1 MAGWPR
7 WGKPSL
13 LYRRVV
19 PTRSLRERVAQ
30 PVREFVARHS
40 QQVNLPGI
48 VLLAAVL
55 GDLAIIVRSSV
66 DEFGPVGLDLLLIP
80 GIVVLAACAVWSY
93 RSPLPAGLT
102 GAGTLLMSTALIVV
116 TGTPAYTALLEKITF
131 GETVAGVQLVYYA
144 VSRLRP
150 IGAVFVTGT
159 LVGATVVA
167 SLTRAGLVH
176 PAGLFI
182 GLRNVELTDL
192 AVTAVTGLA
201 LLLLTV
207 VAGIYHRRTRRP
219 SRERNEL
226 VAFLRRRWALVTPL
240 SVLLFLELSYVQ
252 SPPSLDILVML
263 CCVGTAVVA
272 VLGSKF
278 PSQAVAYYCAL
289 VLVSGVL
296 FRYTGPLYST
306 FYGIALSQI
315 LSGMALVVTVVRHES
330 TRRATWLVVVQS
342 VTVGVVTLVHTPLA
356 YDSPTVRT
364 AFGTALLAL
373 GICVAIGM
381 FLKARDSERARMVE
395 TAVGDAQTA
404 ERMALAREL
413 HDVVAHHVTGIV
425 VQAQAARMVAEQNPA
440 VVTDALAQIERAGT
454 DAMTAMR
461 RLVRSMRG
469 DAPAG
474 ASEFSEQATTDLA
487 ADLRRLVDT
496 GNHGIPTE
504 LTVDLPGDLPPEVAR
519 SALRLV
525 QESLTNVGKHAKDAS
540 RAIVGVCAVGEQLH
554 IRIADDGR
562 GSAEKTR
569 ASRTSDDS
577 GYGLVGM
584 RERVDLL
591 HGRLR
596 AGPSPEGGWLV
607 EAWIPLRTGE
617 RNGE

>member
-7 WGKPSL
+7 WERLSL
-13 LYRRVV
+13 LYRRLV
-19 PTRSLRERVAQ
+19 PTRSLRERVV
-30 PVREFVARHS
+30 PFREFVARHS
-40 QQVNLPGI
+40 PQIRLPGI

-55 GDLAIIVRSSV
+55 GDLAIIVKSSV

-93 RSPLPAGLT
+93 RSPLPAGIT
-102 GAGTLLMSTALIVV
+102 GAGVLLMSTALIVV

-150 IGAVFVTGT
+150 IWAVFVTGT
-159 LVGATVVA
+159 LVSATVVA
-167 SLTRAGLVH
+167 SVTRAGLWH
-176 PAGLFI
+176 FERNGL
-182 GLRNVELTDL
+182 L
-192 AVTAVTGLA
+192 VTAVGGAA
-201 LLLLTV
+201 LLLMTV
-207 VAGIYHRRTRRP
+207 VAGIYHRRPRRP

-226 VAFLRRRWALVTPL
+226 VAFLRGRWPLVTVL

-252 SPPSLDILVML
+252 PPPSLDLLALL
-263 CCVGTAVVA
+263 CCGGTAVVA

-278 PSQAVAYYCAL
+278 PARAVVYYCAL
-289 VLVSGVL
+289 ILVSGVL
-296 FRYTGPLYST
+296 YRYTGPLYST
-306 FYGIALSQI
+306 FYGMALSQVV
-315 LSGMALVVTVVRHES
+315 SGMVLLVMIVRYEA
-330 TRRATWLVVVQS
+330 TKRATWLVVVQS
-342 VTVGVVTLVHTPLA
+342 VTVGLVTLVHTPVA
-356 YDSPTVRT
+356 YDSPTLRT
-364 AFGTALLAL
+364 AFSMALLAL

-607 EAWIPLRTGE
+607 EAWIPLRTE